1 MKKILFV
8 LSMLSIS
15 SQRRDIECA
24 APSFEFI

>member
-15 SQRRDIECA
+15 SQRRGIVCA
-24 APSFEFI
+24 APSFDFI